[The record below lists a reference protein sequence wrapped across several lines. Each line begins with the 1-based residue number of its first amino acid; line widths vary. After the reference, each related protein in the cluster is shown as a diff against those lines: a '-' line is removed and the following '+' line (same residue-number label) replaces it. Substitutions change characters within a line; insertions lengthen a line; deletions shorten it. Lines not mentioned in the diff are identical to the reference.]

1 MASRR
6 AVAGVLGAGF
16 VIVLAARLLLP
27 AAPPL
32 YDGIVPIEPYLWL
45 NPPAGDPGGAKGASA
60 QLTDRSGKSP
70 LVAVAT
76 PELEPQ
82 AQIFAPPEGLTIP
95 PGSRTIK
102 VTIEP
107 VPSEGTP
114 ADGHIDGNV
123 YRISVVDENGTA
135 LTAPASAR
143 VSVVMRATD
152 PAQAEAMIARY
163 SAGSW
168 QPLKTSPSGFG
179 GSFVSV
185 VTGFG
190 DFAVIT
196 PGPGPSLAASAAGP
210 GSSGGATAGTASAG
224 PTEPAGSTAPVS
236 PTGDT
241 SFPPGWLAPA
251 LVAGTLLVAV
261 VAVRITRRGRRDR
274 GPYRGAHP
282 TRRR

>member
-1 MASRR
+1 MAGRG

-16 VIVLAARLLLP
+16 VVVVVARLLLP

-45 NPPAGDPGGAKGASA
+45 DPPAGDAGGAKGATA

-95 PGSRTIK
+95 PGGRTIK

-107 VPSEGTP
+107 IPSEGTP

-123 YRISVVDENGTA
+123 YRISVVDENGVA

-152 PAQAEAMIARY
+152 PAQAEATIARF
-163 SAGSW
+163 SAGTW

-185 VTGFG
+185 VTNFG

-196 PGPGPSLAASAAGP
+196 PGPGPSLAASTAGATAA
-210 GSSGGATAGTASAG
+210 GGATGDAASAG
-224 PTEPAGSTAPVS
+224 FNTPAGSTAPLA
-236 PTGDT
+236 PAGDT
-241 SFPPGWLAPA
+241 SFPPGWLPPA
-251 LVAGTLLVAV
+251 LVAAALLVGV
-261 VAVRITRRGRRDR
+261 VAVRTTRRRRPDR

>member
-1 MASRR
+1 VAGRG
-6 AVAGVLGAGF
+6 AVAGVLGAGLL
-16 VIVLAARLLLP
+16 VVVVARLLLP

-45 NPPAGDPGGAKGASA
+45 DPPAGDPGGAKGATA
-60 QLTDRSGKSP
+60 QLADRSGKSP

-82 AQIFAPPEGLTIP
+82 AQIFAPPEGLTVP
-95 PGSRTIK
+95 PGGRTIK
-102 VTIEP
+102 VSIEP

-123 YRISVVDENGTA
+123 YRISVVDENGTP

-143 VSVVMRATD
+143 VSVVLRATD
-152 PAQAEAMIARY
+152 PAQAEASIARF
-163 SAGSW
+163 SAGTW
-168 QPLKTSPSGFG
+168 QPLKTSASGFG
-179 GSFVSV
+179 GTFVSV

-196 PGPGPSLAASAAGP
+196 PGPGPSLAASAAG
-210 GSSGGATAGTASAG
+210 ASAAAASPG
-224 PTEPAGSTAPVS
+224 PIASLGESPASAAPQS
-236 PTGDT
+236 PASNSPGL
-241 SFPPGWLAPA
+241 PGWLLAA
-251 LVAGTLLVAV
+251 LAAGAAFVVV
-261 VAVRITRRGRRDR
+261 VAYRITRRGRR

-282 TRRR
+282 SRRR

>member
-1 MASRR
+1 VAGGR

-16 VIVLAARLLLP
+16 LVVVAARLLLP

-45 NPPAGDPGGAKGASA
+45 DPPAGDPGGAKGATA
-60 QLTDRSGKSP
+60 QLTDRNGKSP

-95 PGSRTIK
+95 SGGRTIK
-102 VTIEP
+102 VSIEP
-107 VPSEGTP
+107 IPTEGTP

-123 YRISVVDENGTA
+123 YRISVVDENGVA

-152 PAQAEAMIARY
+152 PAQAEATIARF
-163 SAGSW
+163 SAGTW

-210 GSSGGATAGTASAG
+210 ASSDGATAGAASAG
-224 PTEPAGSTAPVS
+224 PSAPAGSTLPVS
-236 PTGDT
+236 PPGD
-241 SFPPGWLAPA
+241 SPPGWLAPA
-251 LVAGTLLVAV
+251 LVAGALLVGV
-261 VAVRITRRGRRDR
+261 VAVRFTRRGRRGR

>member
-1 MASRR
+1 MESRR
-6 AVAGVLGAGF
+6 AVAGVLGTGL
-16 VIVLAARLLLP
+16 VVVVAARLLLP

-107 VPSEGTP
+107 IPSEGTP

-123 YRISVVDENGTA
+123 YRITVVDENGAA

-152 PAQAEAMIARY
+152 PAQAEATIARY

-190 DFAVIT
+190 DFTVIT
-196 PGPGPSLAASAAGP
+196 PGPGPSIAASAAGP
-210 GSSGGATAGTASAG
+210 ASSGGGTAGAASPG
-224 PTEPAGSTAPVS
+224 PTAPAGSTAPVS
-236 PTGDT
+236 PAGDT
-241 SFPPGWLAPA
+241 SSPPGWLAPA
-251 LVAGTLLVAV
+251 LVAAALLVGV
-261 VAVRITRRGRRDR
+261 VAVRMTRRGRRDR

>member
-1 MASRR
+1 LAGRG

-16 VIVLAARLLLP
+16 VVVVVARLLLP

-45 NPPAGDPGGAKGASA
+45 DPPAGDPGGAKGATA

-82 AQIFAPPEGLTIP
+82 AQIFAPPVGLTIP
-95 PGSRTIK
+95 PGGRTIK

-123 YRISVVDENGTA
+123 YRITVADENGTA

-152 PAQAEAMIARY
+152 PAQAEATIARF
-163 SAGSW
+163 SAGIW

-196 PGPGPSLAASAAGP
+196 PGPGPSLAASAASSA
-210 GSSGGATAGTASAG
+210 SSGVATAGAASPGLNA
-224 PTEPAGSTAPVS
+224 PAGSTVPLS
-236 PTGDT
+236 PASD
-241 SFPPGWLAPA
+241 SSSLPGWLSA
-251 LVAGTLLVAV
+251 AV
-261 VAVRITRRGRRDR
+261 VAGALLIGVVAYLMTRRGRRGR

>member
-1 MASRR
+1 
-6 AVAGVLGAGF
+6 V
-16 VIVLAARLLLP
+16 ARLLLP

-45 NPPAGDPGGAKGASA
+45 DPPAGDPGGAKGATA
-60 QLTDRSGKSP
+60 QLADRSGKSP

-82 AQIFAPPEGLTIP
+82 AQIFAPPEGLTVP
-95 PGSRTIK
+95 PGGRTIK
-102 VTIEP
+102 VSIEP
-107 VPSEGTP
+107 VPAEGTP
-114 ADGHIDGNV
+114 ADGRIDGNV

-143 VSVVMRATD
+143 VSVVLRATD
-152 PAQAEAMIARY
+152 PAQAEAAIARF
-163 SAGSW
+163 SAGTW

-179 GSFVSV
+179 GTFVSV

-196 PGPGPSLAASAAGP
+196 PGPGPSLAASAAG
-210 GSSGGATAGTASAG
+210 ASAAAASLG
-224 PTEPAGSTAPVS
+224 PIASLGESPASAVPQS
-236 PTGDT
+236 PASDA
-241 SFPPGWLAPA
+241 SALPGWLLAA
-251 LVAGTLLVAV
+251 LAAGAAFVVV
-261 VAVRITRRGRRDR
+261 VAYRITRRGRR

-282 TRRR
+282 SRRR